1 MKRLII
7 LMVITTLMLTSCFGG
22 RDEDVHD
29 NTLGDDNG
37 DGMIEDGTDDGMGG
51 ENNMLSDVVD
61 GAETLINDIGNGM
74 DNLMNGGETEDR
86 NDMMNNST
94 ETGVGENEP
103 NFTTVDKVLSADDAV
118 NFIGA
123 NVYSLCRNVIPIMTE
138 TKILTEEEKQSVT
151 YNTGI
156 ADTTGI
162 YDIIVSESSLESFA
176 YSFLMLRTDGQNT
189 DTLQSEVGNSINP
202 EQWLGVVAE
211 KVASIKLDNDIV
223 LVMGGSEQVDT
234 IMNSV
239 VAAAD
244 GVYDNIGQIISVLG

>member
-61 GAETLINDIGNGM
+61 GAETLMNDIGNGM
-74 DNLMNGGETEDR
+74 DNLMNGGETGDR
-86 NDMMNNST
+86 NDMMHNGT

-103 NFTTVDKVLSADDAV
+103 NFTTVDKVRSADDAV

-176 YSFLMLRTDGQNT
+176 YSFLMLRTDGANT

-211 KVASIKLDNDIV
+211 KVSSIKLDNDIV

-234 IMNSV
+234 IMNSI